1 MPERGGVMTVLQFL
15 TQSRVL
21 IVAGKG
27 GVGKSTVSVALAQ
40 LGHQHG
46 LSVAHI
52 ELDGKTVPPGLDPS
66 VTQFSLTPGEAL
78 REYLATHG
86 LARVGQRLENSGILD
101 LVASTAPGIDDLLM
115 LGKIKQLE
123 QSGNHDLIVV
133 DGPAAGQ
140 AIGLLRAAATM
151 QSTVSSGPISQ
162 QAQDVQDMVGD
173 PARCRVVLVTTPAHT
188 PVIEL
193 LETRQQLLDEV
204 GVALGPIVVNGVDD
218 APINEIP
225 SDAPTDVMNAWQY
238 RSARQRAHREAI
250 ELLKSRSEQ
259 SVVLLPRY
267 NQLGDNQ
274 LATVVSAMTTDLN
287 NSLEL
292 LT

>member
-1 MPERGGVMTVLQFL
+1 MTVDQFL

-27 GVGKSTVSVALAQ
+27 GVGKSTTSVALAQ
-40 LGHQHG
+40 LAHQHG
-46 LSVAHI
+46 ISVAHI
-52 ELDGKTVPPGLDPS
+52 ELDGKTIPTGLDPG

-101 LVASTAPGIDDLLM
+101 LVASTAPGIDDLLL

-123 QSGNHDLIVV
+123 QSRAHDLIVV

-162 QAQDVQDMVGD
+162 QAQEVRDMVSD
-173 PARCRVVLVTTPAHT
+173 PARCRVLLITTPAHT

-193 LETRQQLLDEV
+193 LETRQQLIDEV
-204 GVALGPIVVNGVDD
+204 GVALGPIIVNGVDSVNSADHAPVPVLPLD
-218 APINEIP
+218 AP
-225 SDAPTDVMNAWQY
+225 ADVTAAWQY
-238 RSARQRAHREAI
+238 RMSRQHAHREAI
-250 ELLKSRSEQ
+250 DQLRNNVDQQLL
-259 SVVLLPRY
+259 LLRRY
-267 NQLGDNQ
+267 ATGIDSSADIVRHMTED
-274 LATVVSAMTTDLN
+274 LAQAVEM
-287 NSLEL
+287 